1 MNVIKVFLGIG
12 LILMSSFG
20 FVFADENDN
29 LTINETV
36 INDTLLENI
45 SNETNI
51 SDELID
57 NLTINETVINDT
69 LLENISNE
77 TLIDNSTINE
87 TDDDNETATSVI
99 ISEYSDTEKYLDFIS
114 ENLES
119 YKFWIL
125 MVLIVVSG
133 YLVYTKLL

>member
-45 SNETNI
+45 SNET
-51 SDELID
+51 
-57 NLTINETVINDT
+57 
-69 LLENISNE
+69 
-77 TLIDNSTINE
+77 LIDNSTINA

>member
-20 FVFADENDN
+20 FVFADEND
-29 LTINETV
+29 T
-36 INDTLLENI
+36 
-45 SNETNI
+45 
-51 SDELID
+51 
-57 NLTINETVINDT
+57 LTINETVINDT

>member
-20 FVFADENDN
+20 FVFADENS
-29 LTINETV
+29 TINETV

-45 SNETNI
+45 S
-51 SDELID
+51 
-57 NLTINETVINDT
+57 
-69 LLENISNE
+69 
-77 TLIDNSTINE
+77 NE

>member
-29 LTINETV
+29 STINETV

-45 SNETNI
+45 S
-51 SDELID
+51 
-57 NLTINETVINDT
+57 
-69 LLENISNE
+69 
-77 TLIDNSTINE
+77 NE

>member
-20 FVFADENDN
+20 FVFADEN
-29 LTINETV
+29 
-36 INDTLLENI
+36 
-45 SNETNI
+45 
-51 SDELID
+51 D

>member
-77 TLIDNSTINE
+77 T
-87 TDDDNETATSVI
+87 DDDNETATSVI

>member
-29 LTINETV
+29 
-36 INDTLLENI
+36 
-45 SNETNI
+45 S
-51 SDELID
+51 
-57 NLTINETVINDT
+57 TINETVINDT